1 MRGYQPGT
9 CGICGDWLRDAAAS
23 DRHRA
28 TADSAH
34 LWRSKAIW
42 ELVARR
48 PEASNWKLS
57 HVAGAFRQINE
68 HLFDGNA
75 NRMVQHLG
83 FSKSH
88 ISMSINGLVVP
99 TVESLLNV
107 SYAVGISL
115 VQFYEGQTIDPH
127 FLFLRDLSTDVRRV
141 VRRREDDR

>member
-1 MRGYQPGT
+1 
-9 CGICGDWLRDAAAS
+9 
-23 DRHRA
+23 
-28 TADSAH
+28 
-34 LWRSKAIW
+34 
-42 ELVARR
+42 
-48 PEASNWKLS
+48 
-57 HVAGAFRQINE
+57 
-68 HLFDGNA
+68 
-75 NRMVQHLG
+75 MVQHLG